1 MKFLKNLLKFLTS
14 RFMIISLLII
24 IQFALFLVTLYYFES
39 YSIYFHYFTIALSY
53 FLVIHILN
61 KAEDT
66 SYKLPW
72 LIVVLMFPLAGSVA
86 YLIFGS
92 IVLPKKLVR
101 KIQSENDKLSAL
113 VYSNKESYDKLKIDN
128 SFVYGQATFISKSSK
143 NSLSCNSKIEYYK
156 CGEELFEKIKE
167 ELRKAKKYIFIEYF
181 IISEGKMWSEIYE
194 ILKDK
199 AKLGLDIRVMFD
211 DVGSIKTMRNAFVRE
226 LEKVGIKC
234 NRFNPFRPIAS
245 VVHNNR
251 NHRKQIIIDGVVGIS
266 GGINI
271 ADEYINEIN
280 RFGYWKDN
288 GFIIR
293 GESVS
298 NMLAMFLRSWNL
310 YYKNKDKEYECL
322 FPNKY
327 PVYEEAGYSL
337 MFGDAPRPIDNVH
350 IGENAYL
357 NIINQAKETLYIT
370 SPYLVVN
377 NYMINALINASL
389 RGVDV
394 RIILP
399 HIPDKKTI
407 FMLSRSNYFELVK
420 NNVKVYEFTP
430 GFIHSK
436 MVLCDNEIAILG
448 TINFD
453 YRSFIHHF
461 ECACFMYKVD
471 CVKEM
476 YEDFNNTISSSE
488 EITIDKIKKPGLI
501 KRTFLAILKFFA
513 PLL

>member
-1 MKFLKNLLKFLTS
+1 MKV
-14 RFMIISLLII
+14 LLINGSPHKEGCTYV
-24 IQFALFLVTLYYFES
+24 ALKEV
-39 YSIYFHYFTIALSY
+39 
-53 FLVIHILN
+53 
-61 KAEDT
+61 
-66 SYKLPW
+66 
-72 LIVVLMFPLAGSVA
+72 AG
-86 YLIFGS
+86 
-92 IVLPKKLVR
+92 
-101 KIQSENDKLSAL
+101 
-113 VYSNKESYDKLKIDN
+113 
-128 SFVYGQATFISKSSK
+128 
-143 NSLSCNSKIEYYK
+143 
-156 CGEELFEKIKE
+156 
-167 ELRKAKKYIFIEYF
+167 
-181 IISEGKMWSEIYE
+181 
-194 ILKDK
+194 
-199 AKLGLDIRVMFD
+199 
-211 DVGSIKTMRNAFVRE
+211 E
-226 LEKVGIKC
+226 LEKNGIKC

-420 NNVKVYEFTP
+420 NNVKVYEFSP

-488 EITIDKIKKPGLI
+488 EITIDKIKKAGLI